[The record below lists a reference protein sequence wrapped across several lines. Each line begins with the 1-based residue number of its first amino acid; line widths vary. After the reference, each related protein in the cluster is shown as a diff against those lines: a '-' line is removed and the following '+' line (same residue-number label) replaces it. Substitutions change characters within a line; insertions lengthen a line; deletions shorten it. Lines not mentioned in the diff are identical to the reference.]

1 MNLYLGIPRRSGI
14 KFANFQYQT
23 VYNNLTTWLNSGCPD
38 GGLVRVIKIT
48 QPEPAMRRDDALVYL
63 VGDPTDSVAARVGA
77 AGSSEIPSGH
87 TAAWQ
92 GQLISEV
99 YVNAVSDYY
108 AAAVIYHEVLH
119 NKFNLAINIHNF
131 AGNFTSAVAP
141 FDPTGPNKVD
151 QDLMCRAIK
160 EVPLAGQFQGGF

>member
-1 MNLYLGIPRRSGI
+1 MNLYLGIPSRSGI

-63 VGDPTDSVAARVGA
+63 
-77 AGSSEIPSGH
+77 GH